1 MQPQMGD
8 WLSDSWKNLVTDPL
22 QKEIDKLP
30 GEAEKRAQE
39 ELMKLAQPYL
49 PAQPAA
55 AKPQPAFIS
64 NLSSKFKVQP
74 MIIYAGLAAAAVV
87 VFMLVSGKRSS
98 K

>member
-8 WLSDSWKNLVTDPL
+8 WWSDQVLAPI

-30 GEAEKRAQE
+30 SEAEKRAQE

-49 PAQPAA
+49 PVQPAA
-55 AKPQPAFIS
+55 AKPPPAFIS